1 MVRLCRRP
9 GAMLVERGQTKLAW
23 GVRLGSLVSSPQT
36 AADEQ
41 HVAGTTEDVHSV
53 VKQLWRMPFA
63 RQRAA
68 ATCSAA

>member
-36 AADEQ
+36 AADE
-41 HVAGTTEDVHSV
+41 
-53 VKQLWRMPFA
+53 
-63 RQRAA
+63 
-68 ATCSAA
+68 